1 MLPDYLSTWP
11 VLIPL
16 ENRETSGIYNGN
28 NLIKETIMMTTF
40 MLLALAGGALRVAL
54 NWVLRRYFGLSLSF
68 PQGLAGVLLLLA
80 VLPDIITPIDI
91 NLPLGLVLGL
101 LLPDLLLRRA
111 W

>member
-1 MLPDYLSTWP
+1 M
-11 VLIPL
+11 
-16 ENRETSGIYNGN
+16 GIYNGN
-28 NLIKETIMMTTF
+28 NLIKETIMIPTF
-40 MLLALAGGALRVAL
+40 VLLAVAGGALRVAL

>member
-1 MLPDYLSTWP
+1 MPPDYLSTWP
-11 VLIPL
+11 VLIPP

-28 NLIKETIMMTTF
+28 NLIKETIMITTF
-40 MLLALAGGALRVAL
+40 TLLALAGGALRVAL

-91 NLPLGLVLGL
+91 NLPLGLVVGL
-101 LLPDLLLRRA
+101 LLPDLLFRRA

>member
-1 MLPDYLSTWP
+1 
-11 VLIPL
+11 
-16 ENRETSGIYNGN
+16 
-28 NLIKETIMMTTF
+28 MMTIF

-91 NLPLGLVLGL
+91 NLPLGLVVGL

>member
-11 VLIPL
+11 VLIPP

-28 NLIKETIMMTTF
+28 NLIKETIMITTF
-40 MLLALAGGALRVAL
+40 TLLALAGGVLRVAL

-80 VLPDIITPIDI
+80 VLPDIC
-91 NLPLGLVLGL
+91 L
-101 LLPDLLLRRA
+101 LYTSPSPRDRTRSRMPSSA
-111 W
+111 

>member
-1 MLPDYLSTWP
+1 
-11 VLIPL
+11 
-16 ENRETSGIYNGN
+16 
-28 NLIKETIMMTTF
+28 MMTTF

-54 NWVLRRYFGLSLSF
+54 NWVLMRYFGLSLSF

-91 NLPLGLVLGL
+91 NLPLGLVVGL
-101 LLPDLLLRRA
+101 LLPDLLFRRT

>member
-1 MLPDYLSTWP
+1 
-11 VLIPL
+11 
-16 ENRETSGIYNGN
+16 
-28 NLIKETIMMTTF
+28 MMTIF
-40 MLLALAGGALRVAL
+40 MLLALAGGTLRVAL

-91 NLPLGLVLGL
+91 NLPLGLVVGL
-101 LLPDLLLRRA
+101 LLPDLLLRRV

>member
-1 MLPDYLSTWP
+1 VVPP
-11 VLIPL
+11 

-40 MLLALAGGALRVAL
+40 MLLAVAGGALRVAL

-91 NLPLGLVLGL
+91 NLPLGLVVGL

>member
-1 MLPDYLSTWP
+1 
-11 VLIPL
+11 
-16 ENRETSGIYNGN
+16 
-28 NLIKETIMMTTF
+28 MMTTF
-40 MLLALAGGALRVAL
+40 MLLAVAGGALRVAL

-91 NLPLGLVLGL
+91 NLPLGLVVGL
-101 LLPDLLLRRA
+101 LLPDLVFRRA

>member
-1 MLPDYLSTWP
+1 M
-11 VLIPL
+11 
-16 ENRETSGIYNGN
+16 GIYNGN
-28 NLIKETIMMTTF
+28 NLIKETIMIPTF
-40 MLLALAGGALRVAL
+40 VLLAVAGGALRVAL

-101 LLPDLLLRRA
+101 LLPDLLFRRT

>member
-1 MLPDYLSTWP
+1 
-11 VLIPL
+11 
-16 ENRETSGIYNGN
+16 
-28 NLIKETIMMTTF
+28 MMTIF
-40 MLLALAGGALRVAL
+40 MLLALAGGTLRVAL

-91 NLPLGLVLGL
+91 NLPLGLVVGL
-101 LLPDLLLRRA
+101 LLPDLLFRRA

>member
-1 MLPDYLSTWP
+1 
-11 VLIPL
+11 
-16 ENRETSGIYNGN
+16 
-28 NLIKETIMMTTF
+28 MMTTF
-40 MLLALAGGALRVAL
+40 MLLALAGGTLRVAL

-91 NLPLGLVLGL
+91 NLPLGLVVGL
-101 LLPDLLLRRA
+101 LLPDLVFRRA